1 MHWRAV
7 QPADVLRTRT
17 QMGLVQGGGSAIT
30 VLRTLIATQGVSALM
45 TGMVRP
51 GGGRWQ
57 GRVAAAAHCA
67 AHARYPR
74 HPVPTEALTAMPMVC

>member
-51 GGGRWQ
+51 GGGAV
-57 GRVAAAAHCA
+57 GRAVWLPL
-67 AHARYPR
+67 RT
-74 HPVPTEALTAMPMVC
+74 VPHMRGTRVTLFPLKR